1 MSEAAARPAPGHAQ
15 GLEALVQA
23 GTAEVRACREAIQKA
38 ARSRGDLT
46 EYMLGLARLAV
57 WEKALNAAAM
67 VGPVEAQAAPAP
79 VSSAP
84 RPGRGRASRTLHA
97 V

>member
-1 MSEAAARPAPGHAQ
+1 MSEAAARPPDLAQ
-15 GLEALVQA
+15 GIEALVRE
-23 GTAEVRACREAIQKA
+23 GTAEVRRCREAIQKA

-67 VGPVEAQAAPAP
+67 VGPVEAQAARPP
-79 VSSAP
+79 SALH
-84 RPGRGRASRTLHA
+84 RGRAAAWASRTLHA

>member
-1 MSEAAARPAPGHAQ
+1 MSEAAARPPDLAQ
-15 GLEALVQA
+15 GIEALVRE
-23 GTAEVRACREAIQKA
+23 GTAEVRRCREAIQKA
-38 ARSRGDLT
+38 ARNRGDLT